1 MPTRMSTTAR
11 IRFMLPFCF
20 PAGRE
25 VAVAAVSGAAVTLV
39 SVDEEVV
46 VEMVVSVVL
55 VAAGG
60 GAVVVVTG
68 AVTEFVGA
76 GGADVLVV

>member
-20 PAGRE
+20 EGGTAVP
-25 VAVAAVSGAAVTLV
+25 VAAVSGAALTLV
-39 SVDEEVV
+39 SVGDELV
-46 VEMVVSVVL
+46 VETVVSVVP

-60 GAVVVVTG
+60 GAVVVV
-68 AVTEFVGA
+68 
-76 GGADVLVV
+76 

>member
-20 PAGRE
+20 EGGTA
-25 VAVAAVSGAAVTLV
+25 VVVAAVSGAAVTLV
-39 SVDEEVV
+39 SVGVELV

-55 VAAGG
+55 VEAGD

-68 AVTEFVGA
+68 AV
-76 GGADVLVV
+76 VVVIGVVVAV

>member
-20 PAGRE
+20 EDGTAGE
-25 VAVAAVSGAAVTLV
+25 VSEVSGAAVTLV
-39 SVDEEVV
+39 SVGVELV
-46 VEMVVSVVL
+46 VETVVSVVL

-60 GAVVVVTG
+60 GAVVVVG
-68 AVTEFVGA
+68 AVV
-76 GGADVLVV
+76 

>member
-20 PAGRE
+20 EGGT
-25 VAVAAVSGAAVTLV
+25 AVPVVAVSGAAVTLV
-39 SVDEEVV
+39 SVGV

-55 VAAGG
+55 VVAG
-60 GAVVVVTG
+60 AEVVVVAGTVV
-68 AVTEFVGA
+68 AV
-76 GGADVLVV
+76 

>member
-20 PAGRE
+20 AGGTA
-25 VAVAAVSGAAVTLV
+25 VSVAAVSGAAVTLV
-39 SVDEEVV
+39 PVGDELV
-46 VEMVVSVVL
+46 VEIVVSVVL

-60 GAVVVVTG
+60 GAVVVVAGTVV
-68 AVTEFVGA
+68 AV
-76 GGADVLVV
+76 